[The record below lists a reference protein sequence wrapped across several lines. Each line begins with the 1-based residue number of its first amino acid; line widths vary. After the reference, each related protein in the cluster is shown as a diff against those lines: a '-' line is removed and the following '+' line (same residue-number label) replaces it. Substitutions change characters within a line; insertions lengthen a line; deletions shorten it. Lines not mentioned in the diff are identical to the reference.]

1 MLFSEYVIVAAVFFV
16 LTLIILA
23 IATVKI
29 DNFARNNDAFSMFL
43 MALTVAA
50 VWPVCLFA
58 SFFVVPYLAWSAL
71 IKYLLQ
77 RKRRK

>member
-1 MLFSEYVIVAAVFFV
+1 MLFSEYVIAAAVFFV
-16 LTLIILA
+16 LTLTVLA

-29 DNFARNNDAFSMFL
+29 HDFACKDDAGPMFL
-43 MALTVAA
+43 MAGVAA
-50 VWPVCLFA
+50 VLWPVCLFLA
-58 SFFVVPYLAWSAL
+58 LFALPYLAWSTL